1 MTTKIEMHYD
11 YNEGRWAV
19 VLDNETFF
27 VEVPE
32 SYETTAL
39 ALASCAYAGFDLER
53 CFPWCEYEYD
63 THTIYYEC

>member
-11 YNEGRWAV
+11 YNEHRWVV

-39 ALASCAYAGFDLER
+39 ALASCAYAGFDIDD
-53 CFPWCEYEYD
+53 CFTCCEYDYD